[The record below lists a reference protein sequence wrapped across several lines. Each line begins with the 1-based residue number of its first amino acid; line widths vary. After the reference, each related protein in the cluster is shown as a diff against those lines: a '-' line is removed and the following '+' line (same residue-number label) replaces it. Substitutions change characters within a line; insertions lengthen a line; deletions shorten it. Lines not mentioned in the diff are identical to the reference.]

1 MSQRLPIRMRPA
13 AVARWAALAALVLGV
28 FVGGPA
34 SAQTA
39 GADTI
44 DVNAVDATGYPTVDA
59 TVTLSPELADAPATA
74 RTFTVKENGQDRPAA
89 ATRLRGNELE
99 VVLLI
104 DTSGSMSRGALDAA
118 KDAAQAFVERLP
130 EKARVA
136 VVGFGDHPEL
146 ATPLTADRAVLE
158 TAIGNLQAFG
168 ETALFDAVD
177 MALTQVPPE
186 DGTRRQIVVLS
197 DGKDTVRADA
207 RDEVLARLQANG
219 AGLSAVELVG
229 SEGDHDTLVALTDG
243 RGSLASATAPGAL
256 TSIFDD
262 LGRGLAN
269 QFDVQYQSGAGGTA
283 QVEISVLLD
292 GALAAT
298 ATTAIEMPVAAGAP
312 EPTGAGCGAAVVESQ
327 VVETGWLDGTAALVV
342 GVGCCVA
349 ALLLLVSMWVL
360 REPQR
365 RARLG
370 PAMVTTSPQTVVTSV
385 VQQAAAF
392 ADRALERQGRRGWLD
407 VNLERAGIALKP
419 GEVVIMSVA
428 AFVITAVVVTLLLG
442 WIIGLAL
449 AVIAGATPFIV
460 VSTLA
465 RRRQSLFADQL
476 GDNLVLMAGTLRTG
490 YAILP
495 ALDLVSKEAPSPSA
509 EEFRRVVTESRLGRD
524 LNTSLAAMADRVGG
538 EDFTWV
544 AQAIEINREVGGDLA
559 EVLDNVSS
567 TIRERARVRRQ
578 VRTVS
583 AEGRMSAVVLVSLP
597 LVLGAVLAIINP
609 TYVSE
614 LTHGAGLVML
624 GVGAVLLVIGSVW
637 TRRLVKVEF

>member
-197 DGKDTVRADA
+197 DC
-207 RDEVLARLQANG
+207 
-219 AGLSAVELVG
+219 
-229 SEGDHDTLVALTDG
+229 
-243 RGSLASATAPGAL
+243 
-256 TSIFDD
+256 
-262 LGRGLAN
+262 
-269 QFDVQYQSGAGGTA
+269 
-283 QVEISVLLD
+283 LLY
-292 GALAAT
+292 
-298 ATTAIEMPVAAGAP
+298 
-312 EPTGAGCGAAVVESQ
+312 
-327 VVETGWLDGTAALVV
+327 
-342 GVGCCVA
+342 
-349 ALLLLVSMWVL
+349 
-360 REPQR
+360 
-365 RARLG
+365 
-370 PAMVTTSPQTVVTSV
+370 TSPSPR
-385 VQQAAAF
+385 
-392 ADRALERQGRRGWLD
+392 DG
-407 VNLERAGIALKP
+407 
-419 GEVVIMSVA
+419 
-428 AFVITAVVVTLLLG
+428 LL
-442 WIIGLAL
+442 
-449 AVIAGATPFIV
+449 
-460 VSTLA
+460 S
-465 RRRQSLFADQL
+465 R
-476 GDNLVLMAGTLRTG
+476 M
-490 YAILP
+490 
-495 ALDLVSKEAPSPSA
+495 PSSA
-509 EEFRRVVTESRLGRD
+509 
-524 LNTSLAAMADRVGG
+524 
-538 EDFTWV
+538 
-544 AQAIEINREVGGDLA
+544 
-559 EVLDNVSS
+559 
-567 TIRERARVRRQ
+567 
-578 VRTVS
+578 
-583 AEGRMSAVVLVSLP
+583 
-597 LVLGAVLAIINP
+597 
-609 TYVSE
+609 
-614 LTHGAGLVML
+614 
-624 GVGAVLLVIGSVW
+624 
-637 TRRLVKVEF
+637 